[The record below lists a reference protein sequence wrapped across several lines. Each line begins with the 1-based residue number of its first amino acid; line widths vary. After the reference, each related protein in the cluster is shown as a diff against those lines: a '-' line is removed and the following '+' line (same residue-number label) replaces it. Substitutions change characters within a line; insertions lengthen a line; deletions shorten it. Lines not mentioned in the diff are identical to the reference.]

1 MNSSSGA
8 NRDVRRLG
16 VDDVETVIAIDRAH
30 SGRAR
35 RHFFEKL
42 LAAAKVR
49 PADFVCIGI
58 HRDDALRGFAI
69 ARILRG
75 EFGRENAVAVLD
87 AISVEIQS
95 QERGIGHALMGELIE
110 TLRAM
115 GVQSLQSLAEWTNH
129 DLLRFFDTSGFML
142 APRLSLER
150 SVGEPLEEASEE
162 I

>member
-1 MNSSSGA
+1 MNSLSGT
-8 NRDVRRLG
+8 NPDVRHLG
-16 VDDVETVIAIDRAH
+16 VDDVETLIAIDRAH

-35 RHFFEKL
+35 RRFFGKL

-58 HRDDALRGFAI
+58 YRDGALRGFAI

-87 AISVEIQS
+87 AISVEIHNLK
-95 QERGIGHALMGELIE
+95 RGIGHALMGELIE

-115 GVQSLQSLAEWTNH
+115 GVHSLQSLADWTNH
-129 DLLRFFDTSGFML
+129 DLLRFFDTSSFTL
-142 APRLSLER
+142 APRLALER
-150 SVGEPLEEASEE
+150 SVSEPLEEVSEE
-162 I
+162 V